1 MTMNKLPF
9 HFALCVNDGY
19 VPYICVTIKSIIENH
34 KGHNVIIHVLS
45 DYISPKKKV
54 LLDEA
59 ASENSN
65 VKLQIHIVDDTILR
79 GLKDTW
85 SIYTWYRVLLPKV
98 LSTEVHR
105 VLYLDAD
112 TLVAG
117 NVSSLFEIDMTD
129 KAIGGAIDI
138 LSFIPET
145 FERCM
150 YEQEKKYV
158 CAGVMLMNID
168 YWRENDLTDKIIAW
182 GRENDARIKFP
193 DQDTINYLCRDSKI
207 VLPMRYGIL
216 GVYYENKV
224 FYQKPY
230 IDQLK
235 DCIENPAIIH
245 YAAQAPWKIELSN
258 HLFQSEWEKYNAML
272 IHPAKRV
279 YITKGWNFVKMKIW
293 YLLHPNQIQQRIT
306 KDDVFVRIKQ
316 HDS

>member
-1 MTMNKLPF
+1 MMQNKLPL
-9 HFALCVNDGY
+9 HFAFCVNDGY
-19 VPYICVTIKSIIENH
+19 IPYICVTIKSIIENH
-34 KGHNVIIHVLS
+34 KEYNVIIHVLS
-45 DYISPKKKV
+45 DYISSKKRA
-54 LLDEA
+54 LLNEA
-59 ASENSN
+59 ASGEGD
-65 VKLQIHIVDDTILR
+65 VELQIHIVDDTILR

-98 LSTEVHR
+98 LSTDVHR

-117 NVSSLFEIDMTD
+117 DVSSIFEIDMAD

-138 LSFIPET
+138 LSFDPKT

-150 YEQEKKYV
+150 YEQEKQYV
-158 CAGVMLMNID
+158 CAGVMLMNLD
-168 YWRENDLTDKIIAW
+168 YWREHDLTDQIVAW

-193 DQDTINYLCRDSKI
+193 DQDTINHLCRDHKI
-207 VLPMRYGIL
+207 VLPMRYGVL
-216 GVYYENKV
+216 GVYFENDS

-230 IDQLK
+230 IDELK
-235 DCIENPAIIH
+235 ECLKTPVIIH
-245 YAAQAPWKIELSN
+245 YAAQAPWKVELSY

-272 IHPAKRV
+272 RHPAKRV

-293 YLLHPNQIQQRIT
+293 YLLHPNQKPQRIT
-306 KDDVFVRIKQ
+306 KDEVLERIKR